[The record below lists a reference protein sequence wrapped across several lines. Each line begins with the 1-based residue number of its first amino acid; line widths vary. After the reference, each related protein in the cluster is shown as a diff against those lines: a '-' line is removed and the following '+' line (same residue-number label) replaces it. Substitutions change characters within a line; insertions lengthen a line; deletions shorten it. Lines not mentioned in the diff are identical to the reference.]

1 MEPEVILA
9 IKEVALDF
17 IKIVGSATVAALAA
31 YKTASYQYKQKM
43 AEIEK
48 ADQFKAA
55 EMVFEIQKKSFEDVA
70 NSYNSITESIFT
82 LTGTIIGGGELDELT
97 SNFAKIMKVYIHR
110 LPFSFRKMHR
120 EFSKYKEEYSAEYA
134 ELRKAEGI
142 FEGLGKIETKNIIDY
157 AVKLEFIYSTLSHCS
172 QIIISEKMND
182 TLSKYSANK

>member
-1 MEPEVILA
+1 
-9 IKEVALDF
+9 
-17 IKIVGSATVAALAA
+17 
-31 YKTASYQYKQKM
+31 M